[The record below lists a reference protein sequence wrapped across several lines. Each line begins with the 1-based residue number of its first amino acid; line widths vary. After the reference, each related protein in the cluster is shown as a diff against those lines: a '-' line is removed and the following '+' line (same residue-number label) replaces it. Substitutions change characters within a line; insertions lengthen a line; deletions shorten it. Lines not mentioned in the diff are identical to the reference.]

1 MSVRSKVKV
10 NARKAMTQNFIKSLS
25 VTLILISVA
34 LLYAVFV
41 MVANMVVELFIG
53 PLGGRG
59 ILDDW
64 NYLYSPILVGVS
76 FLVQLVLFSPLVIG
90 CAGWFYRLVGDENTD
105 VIDLFDH
112 FSGIRRYFGSLWFQL
127 NLAVRSFFYS
137 FLFTAVP
144 VAVLGMGYLLITG
157 RWVSQDF
164 SAPLSVLLGSML
176 MIAGTV
182 LFIALGIFA
191 WVFLKRYFLAPYL
204 YAAGDCSVRQ
214 AFKQSV
220 YFMKGHKGEL
230 FLFDLSFIGWF
241 LCCIVLVPILYVFPY
256 YTSASALYARV
267 LIERGQREKEVS
279 VQEPTLEFDQSKGQ
293 DEHPSDTQE
302 EPDGGTAGEPDTGE
316 PREDGKGEA

>member
-1 MSVRSKVKV
+1 
-10 NARKAMTQNFIKSLS
+10 
-25 VTLILISVA
+25 
-34 LLYAVFV
+34 
-41 MVANMVVELFIG
+41 
-53 PLGGRG
+53 
-59 ILDDW
+59 
-64 NYLYSPILVGVS
+64 
-76 FLVQLVLFSPLVIG
+76 
-90 CAGWFYRLVGDENTD
+90 
-105 VIDLFDH
+105 
-112 FSGIRRYFGSLWFQL
+112 
-127 NLAVRSFFYS
+127 
-137 FLFTAVP
+137 
-144 VAVLGMGYLLITG
+144 MGYLLITG